1 MVRYRKTGT
10 SDSKTGRITPHL
22 YDIGAHRAGTDGPI
36 DPDFMCIFHTG
47 KFFPQTKAMQ
57 NKIYTDNAATTA
69 MDPRVLDA
77 MLPYFLDVYAN
88 ANSAHQPGRQAHV
101 AVEEAREKIAGI
113 IGAEPAEIVFTSGG
127 TESNNAAIG
136 GVLAATGKSHVIT
149 SNAEHH
155 AVLHPVASA
164 ANRGIDSTLLP
175 VDQTGKVSAAD
186 VAAAIG
192 PHTALVSL
200 MHGNNEVGTLN
211 PIDEIA
217 AVCRSNGVLFHSD
230 TVQTVG
236 KIPVHVD
243 ALGVDFLSMSA
254 HKFYGPKGVGALYIR
269 SGSAWKPWMEGG
281 SQERRRRG
289 GTLNVPGI
297 VGMGKALELAA
308 SEMQENRTHVEKLKH
323 ALMQGLTERLGTAVQ
338 FNGDPQNGLF
348 NIVNCSFVHP
358 AERAID
364 GEMLLLN
371 LDIEGIYC
379 SNGSACTSGAIEAS
393 HVLLALGIPYDM
405 AKSSIRF
412 SLGKNNTIDEIPLI
426 IDKTEAI
433 LRRMTSQK
441 L

>member
-1 MVRYRKTGT
+1 MQ
-10 SDSKTGRITPHL
+10 
-22 YDIGAHRAGTDGPI
+22 HR
-36 DPDFMCIFHTG
+36 
-47 KFFPQTKAMQ
+47 
-57 NKIYTDNAATTA
+57 IYTDNAATTA

-77 MLPYFLDVYAN
+77 MLPYFQDVYAN
-88 ANSAHQPGRQAHV
+88 ANSAHQPGRQSHV
-101 AVEEAREKIAGI
+101 AVEEAREKIAAI
-113 IGAEPAEIVFTSGG
+113 LGAEPAEIIFTSGG
-127 TESNNAAIG
+127 TESNNAAIK
-136 GVLAATGKSHVIT
+136 GVLAATHKTHVVT

-155 AVLHPVASA
+155 AVLHPVAHA
-164 ANRGIDSTLLP
+164 AEQGIESTLLA
-175 VDQTGKVSAAD
+175 VDPAGRVCAAD
-186 VAAAIG
+186 VASAIR
-192 PHTALVSL
+192 PQTALVSL
-200 MHGNNEVGTLN
+200 MHGNNEIGTLN
-211 PIDEIA
+211 PIHEIA
-217 AVCRSNGVLFHSD
+217 EVCRNNDVLFHSD

-236 KIPVHVD
+236 KIPVDVD

-254 HKFYGPKGVGALYIR
+254 HKFYGPKGVGALYVR

-308 SEMQENRTHVEKLKH
+308 TEMQENRIHVEKLKN
-323 ALMQGLTERLGTAVQ
+323 ALIHGLKDRLGTAVQ
-338 FNGDPQNGLF
+338 FNGDLHNGLF
-348 NIVNCSFVHP
+348 NIVNCSFAQQ

-393 HVLLALGIPYDM
+393 HVLLALGIPYDI

-412 SLGKNNTIDEIPLI
+412 SLGKNNTMDEIPVI

-441 L
+441 V